1 MTHHG
6 SGSLRER
13 RPGVWEIRV
22 AVGTDPVTGRT
33 LTRSVTFYGDRHAA
47 EKYSNELAGE
57 YRARRSIARAAP
69 LLTVSELLERWIAA
83 DHPWKP
89 STVVGYRSNASAL
102 RSDPVLAP
110 IRVVSLTPRVLRSA
124 FARWTDA
131 GAGLAVVSGRFR
143 ALRAAIGWAYDERI
157 IDIHPIRTMRG
168 PARPSPR
175 RPLETDALGQLLAAA
190 EALLLEAV
198 ANDRGP
204 RSDRERR
211 HLAEQ
216 DLLLVRLAADS
227 GARRGEL
234 AALQFGDLRDRVLHI
249 SRAASADTIDTP
261 KSGRDRT
268 MTVGTATAALW
279 HQLEEEWRS
288 AATKPL
294 GVWLFSPDLDHQT
307 RITTGALGHRFARLA
322 VRSGVEGATL
332 HRLRHNVATFLV
344 ERGQILQAQARLGHA
359 DASTTLREY
368 AYAVPLADTAV
379 ADAID
384 QHLDGLL
391 SHGGIEQ
398 PTEDALGS
406 RNVDAKHGA
415 ASPE

>member
-1 MTHHG
+1 MAYHG

-22 AVGTDPVTGRT
+22 AAGTDPVTGRT
-33 LTRSVTFYGDRHAA
+33 MTRSVTFRGDRLAA
-47 EKYSNELAGE
+47 ELYANELAEE
-57 YRARRSIARAAP
+57 YRARRSVAKAAP
-69 LLTVSELLERWIAA
+69 LLTVTGLLDRWLAA

-89 STVVGYRSNASAL
+89 STLIGYQSNAKAL
-102 RSDPVLAP
+102 GADGVLAP
-110 IRVVSLTPRVLRSA
+110 TRVVSLTPRLLRAA
-124 FARWTDA
+124 FERWTAA
-131 GAGLAVVSGRFR
+131 GAGPSVVSGRFR

-157 IDIHPIRTMRG
+157 IDTHPIRTMRG

-175 RPLETDALGQLLAAA
+175 RPLGIDVLGQLLAAA
-190 EALLLEAV
+190 ETQVLEAV
-198 ANDRGP
+198 ANDRGG
-204 RSDRERR
+204 RGDSERR
-211 HLAEQ
+211 HIAEQ

-234 AALQFGDLRDRVLHI
+234 VALQLGDLRGRVLHI
-249 SRAASADTIDTP
+249 SRAASADIIGTP

-268 MTVGTATAALW
+268 LTIGAATAALW
-279 HQLEEEWRS
+279 RRLEDEWRI
-288 AATKPL
+288 AAQQHL
-294 GVWLFSPDLDHQT
+294 GVWLFSADTDHRT

-322 VRSGVEGATL
+322 RRAGVKGASL

-368 AYAVPLADTAV
+368 AYAVPLTDSVV

-384 QHLDGLL
+384 QHLDSLL

-398 PTEDALGS
+398 PT
-406 RNVDAKHGA
+406 GA
-415 ASPE
+415 ALVRRKHPS